1 MFLQKLITDGAVVL
15 RRRNGQD
22 RNEPGRG
29 TQLAINTSSLPGALN
44 FDVLFHFLVIQVLL

>member
-22 RNEPGRG
+22 RNEHKG